1 MSLSF
6 FRLTDKFDLWAW
18 LNITEVQWTLRNSK
32 RGCTFYGDLTGDFRD
47 SLGTSLEADTHFVM
61 ATAMS

>member
-1 MSLSF
+1 MDVKEFEEGLH
-6 FRLTDKFDLWAW
+6 
-18 LNITEVQWTLRNSK
+18 
-32 RGCTFYGDLTGDFRD
+32 CFYGDLTGDFRD